1 MKTALKQNSTTKWLH
16 LCNVKQDGKYSSAL
30 DLKRPYRC
38 DKCYRSYMNA
48 GALNAHLPQC
58 LYSKMQRDTLGRM
71 VSCPY
76 CMAVYPDND
85 SLDTHSR
92 AVHQERTLK
101 DPKPTKESL
110 IKRGEDGS
118 FHCGL
123 CSSTFKEKRSVQS
136 ILFFYCCHQIA
147 ITDNALSSG
156 KFGRQG
162 FSTTG
167 SFSTI
172 GSAQN

>member
-58 LYSKMQRDTLGRM
+58 LYSKMQRDTLGKM

-136 ILFFYCCHQIA
+136 ILFFLLLSPNCNY
-147 ITDNALSSG
+147 ITLIIVLLLYS
-156 KFGRQG
+156 
-162 FSTTG
+162 
-167 SFSTI
+167 
-172 GSAQN
+172 